1 MNGNVLRLLVRLIR
15 NKFPDITD
23 IKLGDVTTSY
33 DSKPFFEVRIYM
45 NVITYD
51 FNPNLERMI
60 YSLFIPHIG
69 EKCLSLYYEQ

>member
-15 NKFPDITD
+15 DKFPNIID

-60 YSLFIPHIG
+60 YSLFIPHMGDVLLHI
-69 EKCLSLYYEQ
+69 YYER

>member
-1 MNGNVLRLLVRLIR
+1 MNNKVLKLLTKIIR
-15 NKFPDITD
+15 DKFPDITD

-51 FNPNLERMI
+51 PNLERMI
-60 YSLFIPHIG
+60 YSLFIPHMGDVLLHI
-69 EKCLSLYYEQ
+69 YYER

>member
-1 MNGNVLRLLVRLIR
+1 MNNRVLKLLTKIIR
-15 NKFPDITD
+15 DKFPDITD

-51 FNPNLERMI
+51 PNLERMI
-60 YSLFIPHIG
+60 YSLFIPHMGDVLLHI
-69 EKCLSLYYEQ
+69 YYER